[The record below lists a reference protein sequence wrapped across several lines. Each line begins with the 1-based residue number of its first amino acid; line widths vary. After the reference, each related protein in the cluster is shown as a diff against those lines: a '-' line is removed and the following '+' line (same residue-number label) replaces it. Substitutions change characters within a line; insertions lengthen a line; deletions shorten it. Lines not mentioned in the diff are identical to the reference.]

1 MSLFHYATGCR
12 RISSSWSNGS
22 QQSHLPISNVI
33 IVEQRFS
40 QKLIPPSPMSSSWSN
55 GSRQSHP
62 PISNVIILEQR
73 FSAISSPHLQCHHL
87 GAMVLSNLIPP
98 SPMSSSWSN
107 DSQQSHPPI
116 SNVIILEQRFSAI
129 SSPISNV
136 IILEQRFS
144 AISSPHLQYHHLGAT
159 VLSNLIPPSPMS
171 SSWSNGSRQS
181 HPPISNV
188 IILEQRFSAISSPHL
203 QCHHLGAT
211 VLSNLIPHLQCHHLG
226 ATILS
231 NLIPPSPMSSSWS
244 NGSQQSHPPISNV
257 IILEQRFSAISSPHL
272 QYHHLGAT
280 VLGNLIPPSPMSS
293 SWSNSS
299 QQSHPPISN
308 VIILEQRF
316 SAISSPTSNVII
328 LKQRFS
334 AISSPHLQCH
344 HLGATVLSN
353 LILHLQCHHLGA
365 TILSNLIPPSP
376 MSSSWSNGSQ
386 QSHPPISN
394 VIILEQWFSA
404 ISSPH
409 LQCHHL
415 GATIL
420 SNLIPPSPMSSSWSN
435 GSQQSHPPISN
446 VIISEQRF
454 SAISSPHLQ
463 CHHLGATVLGNLI
476 PPSPMSSSWSNGSRQ
491 YHPPISNVI
500 ISEQRFSTISSPH
513 LQCHHLGATVLS
525 NLTPQSPMSSSLSNG
540 SQQSHPPISNVIIL
554 EQRFSSISSPPS
566 QMSSSWSNDSQQ
578 SHPPSQMSSSWS
590 NSFQQ
595 SHPPSP
601 MSLIWSN
608 GFQKSHLPH
617 LKFCPHSTACHV
629 LSQILLFLRHSVNTA
644 MCTSVF

>member
-1 MSLFHYATGCR
+1 MQLDAGEFHHLGATVLSNL
-12 RISSSWSNGS
+12 ISPSPMSSSWSNGFHKNLS
-22 QQSHLPISNVI
+22 
-33 IVEQRFS
+33 
-40 QKLIPPSPMSSSWSN
+40 PPSPMSSSWSN

-293 SWSNSS
+293 SWSNGS

-308 VIILEQRF
+308 VIILEQR
-316 SAISSPTSNVII
+316 
-328 LKQRFS
+328 
-334 AISSPHLQCH
+334 
-344 HLGATVLSN
+344 
-353 LILHLQCHHLGA
+353 
-365 TILSNLIPPSP
+365 
-376 MSSSWSNGSQ
+376 
-386 QSHPPISN
+386 
-394 VIILEQWFSA
+394 FSA

-435 GSQQSHPPISN
+435 GSQQSHPPSPMSSSWSNDSQQSHPPISNVIILEQRFSAISSPHLQCHHLGAMVLSNLIPPSPMSSSWSNDSQQSHPPISNVIILEQRFSAISSPISN